1 MDYWETHGYG
11 RLSDSTRK
19 ISCQLATVHV
29 LPFYGESPSRLP
41 ATTSEPCRLGRKFLA
56 DWRMRGSMA
65 CRCRCHLPFQSSQT
79 HGRLRLTADSIQ
91 EKRSAVHRYRLSFP
105 SSQTDYLSDYHGYAC
120 FDQRVFSISTG
131 GGKLSFAP

>member
-29 LPFYGESPSRLP
+29 LPVSSHGLGALSEIGRL
-41 ATTSEPCRLGRKFLA
+41 RLTFLE
-56 DWRMRGSMA
+56 RVL
-65 CRCRCHLPFQSSQT
+65 CSQT
-79 HGRLRLTADSIQ
+79 HGHLRLTADSIQ

-120 FDQRVFSISTG
+120 FDQRVFSVSTG
-131 GGKLSFAP
+131 SGELSFAP